1 MISTLI
7 KIIVWCLTIYMLKTM
22 QQLFVVFFP
31 QVEKQVKLKT
41 QSTKFFEA
49 TLKFSCFKLQDI
61 IIMVQ
66 KLYRRT
72 LFLPY
77 EAQNCGLYFFL
88 WSLFLLGNSHTVC
101 NKAFLSSYIKT
112 PWQDFWWQT
121 SIPHIVLW
129 EYISNWEI

>member
-7 KIIVWCLTIYMLKTM
+7 EINSEVFDNLYLTNNAATI
-22 QQLFVVFFP
+22 FFP

-72 LFLPY
+72 LFLQY
-77 EAQNCGLYFFL
+77 EAQNYGLYFF
-88 WSLFLLGNSHTVC
+88 
-101 NKAFLSSYIKT
+101 
-112 PWQDFWWQT
+112 
-121 SIPHIVLW
+121 
-129 EYISNWEI
+129 

>member
-1 MISTLI
+1 
-7 KIIVWCLTIYMLKTM
+7 M
-22 QQLFVVFFP
+22 QQLFGVFFP
-31 QVEKQVKLKT
+31 PVEKQVKLKT

-77 EAQNCGLYFFL
+77 EAQNYGLYFF
-88 WSLFLLGNSHTVC
+88 
-101 NKAFLSSYIKT
+101 
-112 PWQDFWWQT
+112 
-121 SIPHIVLW
+121 
-129 EYISNWEI
+129 

>member
-7 KIIVWCLTIYMLKTM
+7 EINSEVFDNLYLTNNAA
-22 QQLFVVFFP
+22 FFP
-31 QVEKQVKLKT
+31 MQVEKQVKLKT

-77 EAQNCGLYFFL
+77 EAQNYGLYFF
-88 WSLFLLGNSHTVC
+88 
-101 NKAFLSSYIKT
+101 
-112 PWQDFWWQT
+112 
-121 SIPHIVLW
+121 
-129 EYISNWEI
+129 